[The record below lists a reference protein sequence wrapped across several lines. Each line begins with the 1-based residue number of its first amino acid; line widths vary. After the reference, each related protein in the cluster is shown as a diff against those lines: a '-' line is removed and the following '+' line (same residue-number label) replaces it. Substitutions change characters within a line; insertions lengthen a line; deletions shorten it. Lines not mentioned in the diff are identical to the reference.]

1 MSTRFAP
8 PALQPTRQEKVTG
21 LLSATLFL
29 LGFVTL
35 LLAAVW
41 LTQDPRNPPTA
52 TRVSLRRVNEG
63 AAGSSGTAGTAKS
76 LEDLGTQEQPPLTEQ
91 AAALLQSVAV
101 LATTEFS
108 SLEESRGSAK
118 GTSGDTPNDGREV
131 GPGGPGGPVSPAW
144 QRWQIHYPASD
155 LDEYASILDAFG
167 VELGVMGGGES
178 TMDYA
183 RNLSQSRP
191 LTRLGS
197 LQPDSRLHFVF
208 ARGELKAVDRAL
220 ARKAGLSIDDR
231 VVCQFFPDAVKQQ
244 LEILER
250 EAVGS
255 RPLATVRRTV
265 FGIRKTGNGREFF
278 VERVEPSLAAGGFS
292 PL

>member
-1 MSTRFAP
+1 MANRISSST
-8 PALQPTRQEKVTG
+8 LHPTRQEKATG
-21 LLSATLFL
+21 FLSATLLL
-29 LGFVTL
+29 LGVVTL
-35 LLAAVW
+35 LLGAAW
-41 LTQDPRNPPTA
+41 LSQQPRNSPTA

-63 AAGSSGTAGTAKS
+63 AAGSSGTADIAKN

-91 AAALLQSVAV
+91 AAGLLQSVAA
-101 LATTEFS
+101 LATTELS
-108 SLEESRGSAK
+108 SLEDSSGSAK
-118 GTSGDTPNDGREV
+118 GTSGNTPNDGREV
-131 GPGGPGGPVSPAW
+131 GPGGPGGPVIPAW
-144 QRWQIHYPASD
+144 QRWQIHYAASD

-167 VELGVMGGGES
+167 VELGVMGGGDS
-178 TMDYA
+178 AMDYA
-183 RNLSQSRP
+183 RNLSQSLP

-197 LQPDSRLHFVF
+197 LQPDSRLRFVIE
-208 ARGELKAVDRAL
+208 RGELKAADRAL

-250 EAVGS
+250 EAMGS

-278 VERVEPSLAAGGFS
+278 VERVEPSLAAGGFA